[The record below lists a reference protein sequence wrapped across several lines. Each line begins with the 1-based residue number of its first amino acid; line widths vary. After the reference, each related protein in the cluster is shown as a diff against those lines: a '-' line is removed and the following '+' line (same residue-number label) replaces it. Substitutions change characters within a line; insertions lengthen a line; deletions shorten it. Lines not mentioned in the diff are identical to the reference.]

1 MWKALSVPFE
11 DAKTIAE
18 ILNAIQQQDYVLP
31 AIQREFIWDPDT
43 QVTRLFDSLMRG
55 YPIGAFLSWAVKPPL
70 VGQFKFY
77 GFMREYHQLN
87 APHCP
92 VLDLS
97 TDRPVTAILDGQ
109 QRLTSLN
116 IGLRGS
122 HAKRRKYGWR
132 DNPDAYPERRLYL
145 NLLADAPSNDF
156 GMIHD
161 FRFFESPPEPVL
173 SSAEEGAGDEAD
185 ASRPHYWYPV
195 AKVFDETNPI
205 AATKFLLEAGLGSAD
220 AEAADRLGR
229 LYEVVHNAK
238 LVSFFREDE
247 QDIDRV
253 LDIFIRVNSAGKPLS
268 QSDLLLS
275 IATAHFTER
284 DARAAVHTL
293 VDEVNQAGHGFEF
306 DKDLILKAGL
316 ALVGVSDFSFK
327 VKNFSR
333 ENTSLLDKHWDEI
346 ASVLRLTADLLSDF
360 GFSSANLS
368 ANSVVVP
375 IACYLHHRGFG
386 QSYRTAGLHDVD
398 RRALRLWVNRT
409 LIKPGIWGSG
419 LDTMLR
425 DLRAAVK
432 TAGDEGFPAAALEEA
447 LRKRGKSI
455 VFSPGEVVDLLAT
468 AYTQKGC
475 FALLATMFSNVDTR
489 NVFHIDH
496 VFPQAEFTRKKL
508 GSAGLSSD
516 AIGGVMER
524 RHRLGNLQLL
534 EGPANVEKQAAMP
547 GAWAR
552 AKYGDGYADYLARH
566 DLPSIPDDMTGFEDF
581 YLARKA
587 RLARRLA
594 DVLGVDP
601 DAAEKLVVPEEDET
615 LTEANVDE

>member
-1 MWKALSVPFE
+1 MPFE

-18 ILNAIQQQDYVLP
+18 VLQGIQQQDYVLP
-31 AIQREFIWDPDT
+31 AIQREFVWDPDT

-92 VLDLS
+92 VLDLP

-145 NLLADAPSNDF
+145 NLLADAPSNDL

-161 FRFFESPPEPVL
+161 FRFFESPPDPVL
-173 SSAEEGAGDEAD
+173 STDDDGDGED
-185 ASRPHYWYPV
+185 DGKPRYWYPV
-195 AKVFDETNPI
+195 AKVFEETNPI
-205 AATKFLLEAGLGSAD
+205 MATRFLLEAGLGSAD
-220 AEAADRLGR
+220 ADAADRLGR

-253 LDIFIRVNSAGKPLS
+253 LDIFIRVNSAGRPLS

-275 IATAHFTER
+275 IATAQFIER
-284 DARAAVHTL
+284 DARAAVHAL
-293 VDEVNQAGHGFEF
+293 VDEMNQAGHGFEF

-333 ENTSLLDKHWDEI
+333 ENTALLDKHWDEI
-346 ASVLRLTADLLSDF
+346 TSVLRLTADLLSDF
-360 GFSSANLS
+360 GFSSGNLS
-368 ANSVVVP
+368 ANSIVVP
-375 IACYLHHRGFG
+375 LACYLHHRGLG
-386 QSYRTAGLHDVD
+386 QSYRTAGVHDED
-398 RRALRLWVNRT
+398 RRTLRLWVNRT

-425 DLRAAVK
+425 DLRAVVK
-432 TAGDEGFPAAALEEA
+432 SNGASSFPAAALEDS

-455 VFSPGEVVDLLAT
+455 SFSPGEVVDLLAT
-468 AYTQKGC
+468 SYTQRGC
-475 FALLATMFSNVDTR
+475 FALLATMFPNVDTR

-508 GSAGLSSD
+508 TAAGIPAAD
-516 AIGGVMER
+516 IAGVMER

-534 EGPANVEKQAAMP
+534 EGPVNVEKQAAMP
-547 GAWAR
+547 AAWAQ
-552 AKYGDGYADYLARH
+552 AKYPDGYGDYLARH
-566 DLPSIPDDMTGFEDF
+566 DLPAIPADMAGFEDF
-581 YLARKA
+581 YLARKR

-601 DAAEKLVVPEEDET
+601 DEAEKLVIPEEDES
-615 LTEANVDE
+615 LTEADLDE

>member
-1 MWKALSVPFE
+1 MPFE

-18 ILNAIQQQDYVLP
+18 VLQGIQQQDYVLP
-31 AIQREFIWDPDT
+31 AIQREFVWDPDT

-70 VGQFKFY
+70 VGEFKFY

-92 VLDLS
+92 VLDLP

-145 NLLADAPSNDF
+145 NLLADAPSNDL

-161 FRFFESPPEPVL
+161 FRFFESPPDPVL
-173 SSAEEGAGDEAD
+173 TTEDDGEVEDDGQ
-185 ASRPHYWYPV
+185 PHYWYPV
-195 AKVFDETNPI
+195 AKVFEETNPI
-205 AATKFLLEAGLGSAD
+205 MATKFLLEAGLGSAD
-220 AEAADRLGR
+220 AVAADRLGR

-275 IATAHFTER
+275 IATAQFTER
-284 DARAAVHTL
+284 DARAAVHAL
-293 VDEVNQAGHGFEF
+293 VDEMNQAGHGFEF

-333 ENTSLLDKHWDEI
+333 ENTALLDKHWDEI

-360 GFSSANLS
+360 GFSSGNLS

-375 IACYLHHRGFG
+375 IACYLHHRGLG
-386 QSYRTAGLHDVD
+386 QSYRTAGVHDQD
-398 RRALRLWVNRT
+398 RRTLRLWVNRT

-425 DLRAAVK
+425 DLRSVVK
-432 TAGDEGFPAAALEEA
+432 SSGDSSFPAAELEDA
-447 LRKRGKSI
+447 LRKRGKSTS
-455 VFSPGEVVDLLAT
+455 FSPGEVVDLLAT
-468 AYTQKGC
+468 SYTQRGC
-475 FALLATMFSNVDTR
+475 FALLATMFPNVDTR

-508 GSAGLSSD
+508 TAAGIPAADVS
-516 AIGGVMER
+516 GVMER

-534 EGPANVEKQAAMP
+534 EGPVNVEKQAAMP
-547 GAWAR
+547 ATWAQ
-552 AKYGDGYADYLARH
+552 AKYPDGYDDYLARH
-566 DLPSIPDDMTGFEDF
+566 DLPAIPSEMAAFEDF
-581 YLARKA
+581 YLARKR

-594 DVLGVDP
+594 EVLGVSP
-601 DAAEKLVVPEEDET
+601 DEAEKLVAPEEDES
-615 LTEANVDE
+615 LTEADVDE